1 MANIKQDSG
10 SKQDY
15 NKRKQTG
22 GTEFGIG
29 QDTLAVNAQ
38 GSKFSKE
45 GIRKRYGNLAQ
56 GAIQTG
62 MEGISGGITNL
73 KSFQKG
79 QNLANVQEETKANIA
94 SFMQGNPNSLLD
106 SEINAE
112 VEKNIAAEQSVG
124 DYYEE
129 EAYRTLG
136 SSTSDGIKISGD
148 DSIGAINLALDNTKA
163 KMKTAGLAFVQG
175 RSSEE
180 QYQNAMN
187 NTAKKFLALHPS
199 QKDEII
205 AEMNYMSKLAGV
217 SDYRSELKS
226 QRDAIQANIEYSKKQ
241 SLDKYL
247 QRYSTPPVYTSGPL
261 AGQTDWDVVNSD
273 NAEWD
278 KTVGNANRVT
288 EQIASI
294 NKYNAAEK
302 AQNIHELTKKDPKT
316 GRSLLDDATYVE
328 LFKTAKL
335 FNRYPDNI
343 PPEDQAKAIAEVN
356 ELHDQAVMRANYT
369 LSEGAGDANIDKNVG
384 LFINQLEA
392 MKNATIS
399 KINGTDKKKTY
410 ENSVK
415 ILEDQAAINFL
426 QKTGITKKTSEHIL
440 ELFRD
445 VGGLPAML
453 GGEFATPETRALAHK
468 IMLFMSNSIQLV
480 NDKVEGIDKKNKNLN
495 DTDLDIEA
503 AVEGTKVLKEIIG
516 SGKGEEMNLGNP
528 NWERDMTSQ
537 TVIDGINS
545 TSSNIS
551 GMKNPVGVTFLNKE
565 KLFDEYISGN
575 NPTFLTNLTDEARDV
590 IDTSSKDWIKQ
601 VDDDIVKEL
610 DNLSERGIKI
620 KTTIDNGRLSF
631 RSLSIDKSRDGS
643 GVAADSMNAMYSERF
658 QKFIKLTAKLE
669 NKNFDTED
677 DRNQLIQNTMESFPN
692 LSSLASLVKEMP
704 STPSAPKEQTQE
716 EKLPPSEFG
725 SEAFREQLLQGIP
738 EPSKGVIK
746 KKDSPEVDRGE
757 SLWEEGLERAK
768 DLVVKAGKVA
778 DYVLPTMN
786 PLPPT
791 SPDNPNGMDKKE
803 NRFSFD
809 TVESPELNELVE
821 RHFTRKN
828 KEGKGL
834 NIKGSEKHT
843 RNNWE
848 IPKKILAD
856 LANKFAWTESRNRQS
871 IKNSE
876 GSTATG
882 LYQFLV
888 GTQAE
893 RDAKK
898 NTSLQSAITRV
909 KSKLNNPPA
918 WLDKLYKDGKVGEL
932 TRDQQTLLLLGDLLE
947 KKGGDELW
955 KIMLDPKSQ
964 DGTGEKYRKAQYD
977 MYIKLHHTD
986 KKGVSTAVKAN
997 AQKHILYVNKYYH

>member
-1 MANIKQDSG
+1 MAKSR
-10 SKQDY
+10 KEY
-15 NKRKQTG
+15 NKQPQTG
-22 GTEFGIG
+22 ATNFGIG
-29 QDTLAVNAQ
+29 QNTLSVNAQ
-38 GSKFSKE
+38 GSNFTQK
-45 GIRKRYGNLAQ
+45 GIQKRYSNLAQ

-62 MEGISGGITNL
+62 MEGIASGITNL

-79 QNLANVQEETKANIA
+79 QNLANVQKETEANIA
-94 SFMQGNPNSLLD
+94 SFMQGNPNALLD

-112 VEKNIAAEQSVG
+112 VEKNIAEEQSVG

-148 DSIGAINLALDNTKA
+148 DSIAAINLALDNTKA

-175 RSSEE
+175 QFSEE

-187 NTAKKFLALHPS
+187 NTAKKFIALHPS

-217 SDYRSELKS
+217 SDYRSKLKS
-226 QRDAIQANIEYSKKQ
+226 QRDAIQANIEYSKNE
-241 SLDKYL
+241 SLKKYL
-247 QRYSTPPVYTSGPL
+247 ERYSTPPVYTSGPL
-261 AGQTDWDVVNSD
+261 AGQTNWDVVNSD

-278 KTVGNANRVT
+278 RTVGNAKRAT
-288 EQIASI
+288 EEVQALTKYKEAVKVQKI
-294 NKYNAAEK
+294 N
-302 AQNIHELTKKDPKT
+302 ELTKKDPKT
-316 GRSLLDDATYVE
+316 GRSQLDDATYVE

-335 FNRYPDNI
+335 FDRYPDNI

-356 ELHDQAVMRANYT
+356 ELHDQAIMRANYT
-369 LSEGAGDANIDKNVG
+369 LSEGAGDASIDKNVA
-384 LFINQLEA
+384 LFINQMTA
-392 MKNATIS
+392 MKNAVIS

-426 QKTGITKKTSEHIL
+426 QKTGITKKTSEHVL

-445 VGGLPAML
+445 SGGLPAML

-468 IMLFMSNSIQLV
+468 IMVYIANSLKLV

-495 DTDLDIEA
+495 DDDLDIEA
-503 AVEGTKVLKEIIG
+503 AVEGTKVLKEMIG
-516 SGKGEEMNLGNP
+516 SGRGEEMNIGNP
-528 NWERDMTSQ
+528 NWKRDMTSQ
-537 TVIDGINS
+537 AVIDGINS
-545 TSSNIS
+545 TSSNIM

-565 KLFDEYISGN
+565 TLFDEYISGN
-575 NPTFLTNLTDEARDV
+575 DPIFLTDLTDEARDV

-601 VDDDIVKEL
+601 VDDDIVQEL
-610 DNLSERGIKI
+610 DNLSEKGIKI

-631 RSLSIDKSRDGS
+631 SSLSIDKSRDGS
-643 GVAADSMNAMYSERF
+643 GIAADNMNAMYSERF
-658 QKFIKLTAKLE
+658 QKFIRLTAKLE
-669 NKNFDTED
+669 NKNFDNETE
-677 DRNQLIQNTMESFPN
+677 RSQLIQNTMESFPN
-692 LSSLASLVKEMP
+692 ISSLASLVKEMP

-716 EKLPPSEFG
+716 GKLPPSEFG

-738 EPSKGVIK
+738 EPSRGVIK
-746 KKDSPEVDRGE
+746 KKDSPEIDKGE
-757 SLWEEGLERAK
+757 SLWEGGLKRAK

-809 TVESPELNELVE
+809 TVELPELNELVE
-821 RHFTRKN
+821 KHFNRDQ
-828 KEGKGL
+828 L

-856 LANKFAWTESRNRQS
+856 LTNKFAWTESRNQQS
-871 IKNSE
+871 VENYE

-893 RDAKK
+893 RDEGIRNPKK
-898 NTSLQSAITRV
+898 KTALQSAITRV
-909 KSKLNNPPA
+909 KTRLDNPPA

-947 KKGGDELW
+947 KTGGDELW

-977 MYIKLHHTD
+977 MYIKLHHTEG
-986 KKGVSTAVKAN
+986 KKGVPIEAKAN